1 MQRTET
7 ELAKQ
12 QALVEKYQRKLIEK
26 PQNSAAWEY
35 AIKFFQGR
43 VKRLE
48 MVLAAERKRGW
59 PGE

>member
-1 MQRTET
+1 MQHTET

-26 PQNSAAWEY
+26 PQNAAAWEY

-43 VKRLE
+43 VKRLG
-48 MVLAAERKRGW
+48 MVLEAERKRGW